1 MYSSVWF
8 SAIYILLFV
17 SLIGCIIPRTWQ
29 FVGQLRGRPPA
40 APKRLTRLPAY
51 TTWRTQADPEQ
62 VREAALA
69 LLKKH
74 RFRAHVAGD
83 AVAAEKGYLRE
94 LGNLVF
100 HIALI
105 VLLVAFASGQ
115 LYKSGGN
122 VLMVEGDGFSNTLP
136 MYDDFKSGSLFET
149 DDLVPFSFDL
159 KDFKGTYE
167 ASGPNRG
174 TPRTYEAKIR
184 YSVGAYGK
192 EKATTVKV
200 NKPLEIDGSK
210 VYLVSHGYAPVVTVR
225 DGKGKVVFHAPVAL
239 LPLDGNV
246 SSQGVVKVMDGY
258 RDAKGKKEQL
268 GFQAFFV
275 PTFDAQSGTM
285 LSQFPAL
292 LNPLLAVNAYH
303 GDLGV
308 NSGIP
313 QSVYQLDKKH
323 MKAFKDG
330 KGQLLKKL
338 LKPGDTL
345 TLPNGAGSHHLR
357 EGHQGVGRLP
367 DRPGA
372 GRRLGARRC
381 RRRDPSV
388 SPRPCSSSAAGCGC
402 ARRASADGVTVVEMA
417 GLGRSESAKVP
428 QELGDLAGNLYDQAP
443 GAPDP
448 DDDASNPQSY
458 LPKGLR
464 SDSRR
469 RNQRTP
475 REHQQHADLLVDG
488 RLHPGL
494 LRLHRRVAVR
504 QPQQV
509 GRTAAALTA
518 DRGRTAGAP
527 AVTVQRAGGTAVLE
541 RPKVVVRSASGARD
555 VPDGPGAHGG
565 ATRRATCTA
574 GSPSPHR
581 ARSWWSWAVSSPAR
595 PPWSGAPWGN
605 MYEFNITFSTV
616 AVGVYLALLAL
627 KKNVRWLGLF
637 LITTVLLDLG
647 LAVTVLYT
655 ASDQLVPA
663 LHSYWLYIH
672 VSTAIFCGAVFY
684 VGAVATDPVPV
695 QGRVREQAPGRRQ
708 AWLLRHLGAGAAARL
723 RVPWTS
729 SPTGSTRP
737 CSRCGPS
744 RSSRGRSGRA
754 TPGAPVLELGPEGD
768 VVLHHLDRL
777 RLLPARPRHGR
788 LEGPQGRLPG
798 PDRLRLLAVQLLRR
812 QHLRL
817 RQALVR
823 RRRPGRPPLDRVL
836 NPRTCPEG
844 RFPVT

>member
-1 MYSSVWF
+1 MSKTDTDTGRDQEDLGAAGSQLSTAPQEEQTSLPGLGVIGWARWFWRQLTSMRVALLLLLLLSLGAIPGSLIPQTGADPTKVEDFRAAHKTLAPVYDQLGLFHVYSSVWF

-17 SLIGCIIPRTWQ
+17 SLIGCIVPRTWQ

-115 LYKSGGN
+115 LYKSEGN

-136 MYDDFKSGSLFET
+136 MYDDFKSGSLFQT

-345 TLPNGAGSHHLR
+345 TLPNGAGSITF
-357 EGHQGVGRLP
+357 EKDIKEWAGFQIVQE
-367 DRPGA
+367 PGGGWA
-372 GRRLGARRC
+372 LGGAVAAILGLAASLFIQ
-381 RRRDPSV
+381 RRRV
-388 SPRPCSSSAAGCGC
+388 WV
-402 ARRASADGVTVVEMA
+402 RAVRGADGVTVVEMA

-448 DDDASNPQSY
+448 DDDAS
-458 LPKGLR
+458 
-464 SDSRR
+464 
-469 RNQRTP
+469 
-475 REHQQHADLLVDG
+475 E
-488 RLHPGL
+488 
-494 LRLHRRVAVR
+494 
-504 QPQQV
+504 
-509 GRTAAALTA
+509 
-518 DRGRTAGAP
+518 
-527 AVTVQRAGGTAVLE
+527 
-541 RPKVVVRSASGARD
+541 
-555 VPDGPGAHGG
+555 
-565 ATRRATCTA
+565 
-574 GSPSPHR
+574 SP
-581 ARSWWSWAVSSPAR
+581 V
-595 PPWSGAPWGN
+595 
-605 MYEFNITFSTV
+605 
-616 AVGVYLALLAL
+616 
-627 KKNVRWLGLF
+627 
-637 LITTVLLDLG
+637 
-647 LAVTVLYT
+647 
-655 ASDQLVPA
+655 VPA
-663 LHSYWLYIH
+663 E
-672 VSTAIFCGAVFY
+672 GA
-684 VGAVATDPVPV
+684 
-695 QGRVREQAPGRRQ
+695 EK
-708 AWLLRHLGAGAAARL
+708 
-723 RVPWTS
+723 
-729 SPTGSTRP
+729 
-737 CSRCGPS
+737 
-744 RSSRGRSGRA
+744 
-754 TPGAPVLELGPEGD
+754 
-768 VVLHHLDRL
+768 
-777 RLLPARPRHGR
+777 
-788 LEGPQGRLPG
+788 
-798 PDRLRLLAVQLLRR
+798 
-812 QHLRL
+812 
-817 RQALVR
+817 
-823 RRRPGRPPLDRVL
+823 
-836 NPRTCPEG
+836 
-844 RFPVT
+844 